1 MKELTDLLQALK
13 ATLNEWH
20 WLAYD
25 YSQHLQAERIA
36 DGIDS
41 LIDRCK
47 EFYLGLDGEQDIAFA
62 KQSLSNALSFI
73 REDEKTTTPKD
84 KALVLI
90 DRGIL
95 ICEKFDM
102 ADYPKRATEN
112 LIGDISEHFV
122 HLRYLI
128 KFGGK

>member
-1 MKELTDLLQALK
+1 MKELTDLLTALK

-20 WLAYD
+20 WLAD
-25 YSQHLQAERIA
+25 GYSQHLQAERIA
-36 DGIDS
+36 EGIDT

-47 EFYLGLDGEQDIAFA
+47 EFYLGLDGESDIAFA
-62 KQSLSNALSFI
+62 KESLLHATSFI
-73 REDEKTTTPKD
+73 ENETITTPRD
-84 KALVLI
+84 RALTLI
-90 DRGIL
+90 DRGIS

-102 ADYPKRATEN
+102 AEYPKRAAEN